1 MERETNGAEQAGTVG
16 LCVFSGTGNTAK
28 CAEALEKA
36 LRRRGIRTALHTI
49 ADGTETA
56 EEKEIV
62 ICYPVY
68 GFNMPAVL
76 KKFCRSLPEGG
87 GAWFLKTSGEPLALN
102 GNSSAEMIRILRKK
116 GWRIKGEF
124 HFVMP
129 YNMVFRHTDEM
140 ASLMW
145 KTAEKRI
152 PAAADMI
159 ADGTENAIRPKLAAK
174 ILSALC
180 RIEHRFYPL
189 NGRFFRVDGKKCIRC
204 GKCAAACPTGNISF
218 SDAGIRFG
226 KNCIGCV
233 RCSFGCPTDAIRIG
247 LINFMRVNGPY
258 DFARDPSAAKIGRYC
273 RKAYERYFAREPSLG
288 SEKTAAERQEVF
300 GDGN

>member
-1 MERETNGAEQAGTVG
+1 
-16 LCVFSGTGNTAK
+16 
-28 CAEALEKA
+28 
-36 LRRRGIRTALHTI
+36 
-49 ADGTETA
+49 
-56 EEKEIV
+56 
-62 ICYPVY
+62 
-68 GFNMPAVL
+68 
-76 KKFCRSLPEGG
+76 
-87 GAWFLKTSGEPLALN
+87 
-102 GNSSAEMIRILRKK
+102 
-116 GWRIKGEF
+116 
-124 HFVMP
+124 MP

-152 PAAADMI
+152 PVAADMI
-159 ADGTENAIRPKLAAK
+159 ADGTENAIRPKL
-174 ILSALC
+174 SA
-180 RIEHRFYPL
+180 
-189 NGRFFRVDGKKCIRC
+189 
-204 GKCAAACPTGNISF
+204 TGNISF
-218 SDAGIRFG
+218 SDARIRFG

-273 RKAYERYFAREPSLG
+273 RKAYEHYFAREPSLG